1 MSFLA
6 ALPAIAEAVGVGAA
20 ETAAVGGAAAAGG
33 AEAAAVGAAGTAEAG
48 AVGAGRAGLMGRT
61 ANFRRGM
68 MAEKAVDGDDSKDT
82 NVAPSEQYDI
92 NKVTK
97 G

>member
-33 AEAAAVGAAGTAEAG
+33 AEAAAVGATEAG
-48 AVGAGRAGLMGRT
+48 AAGAGRAGLMGRT

-68 MAEKAVDGDDSKDT
+68 MAEKAVDGSDSKDDS
-82 NVAPSEQYDI
+82 VAPSEQYDI